1 MCIRDRSGVPT
12 GSLLATSDVV
22 AASTLVQGGD
32 GSEIV
37 FNFSGADQISMTSG
51 NNYCALLTR
60 SGADDGSGYSWV
72 MPNGNYDVGHGYVID
87 TGGPDSV
94 IGSNYIGDPQE
105 GTIIVRE
112 PSTAI
117 SPKFGTAMATFETGP
132 SSDDYISAADSDDW
146 FINSSGDYTI
156 DFWMNQRTLA
166 ASRSII
172 GRRIAVSY
180 THLTLPTKA

>member
-1 MCIRDRSGVPT
+1 M
-12 GSLLATSDVV
+12 LATSDVV

-60 SGADDGSGYSWV
+60 SGSDDGSGYSWV
-72 MPNGNYDVGHGYVID
+72 MPNGNYDIGHGYVID

-117 SPKFGTAMATFETGP
+117 SPKFGTGMNDSGNNALSDYNAAYLSVSA
-132 SSDDYISAADSDDW
+132 SSDWNFGTQAFAMDMWGNPEFLQGNMLLYDWKVDANNYI
-146 FINSSGDYTI
+146 
-156 DFWMNQRTLA
+156 
-166 ASRSII
+166 
-172 GRRIAVSY
+172 
-180 THLTLPTKA
+180 